1 MSIRLWGDPRYED
14 MYLITDL
21 QRIRGT
27 PDEVRHLIRTVT
39 QADSYI
45 VKQWFPRDPGQAGVD
60 QADSIVQMLSG
71 YRVEAVR
78 QTGDKATRA
87 DAAAAQANIGRIG
100 MLRAEWN
107 AALIDELG
115 SFPSGV
121 HDDIVDA
128 LSLVFNQMAGND
140 ILTQWMRL

>member
-1 MSIRLWGDPRYED
+1 M
-14 MYLITDL
+14 ITDV

-27 PDEVRHLIRTVT
+27 PDEVRHLVRTVAE
-39 QADSYI
+39 ADGYL

-60 QADSIVQMLSG
+60 QADSYVQMLSG
-71 YRVEAVR
+71 HRVEAVR

-87 DAAAAQANIGRIG
+87 DAAASQANIGRIG
-100 MLRAEWN
+100 MLRADWN
-107 AALIDELG
+107 AAVIDELG

-128 LSLVFNQMAGND
+128 LSLVFNQMRGQHVERVDEPMTPRSA
-140 ILTQWMRL
+140 

>member
-1 MSIRLWGDPRYED
+1 M
-14 MYLITDL
+14 ITDM

-27 PDEVRHLIRTVT
+27 PDEVRHLVRTVAE
-39 QADSYI
+39 ADGYI

-87 DAAAAQANIGRIG
+87 DAAASQANIGRIG

-107 AALIDELG
+107 AAVIDELG
-115 SFPSGV
+115 SFPFGV

-128 LSLVFNQMAGND
+128 LSLVFNQMAGDNT
-140 ILTQWMRL
+140 LAEWMRL

>member
-1 MSIRLWGDPRYED
+1 M
-14 MYLITDL
+14 
-21 QRIRGT
+21 
-27 PDEVRHLIRTVT
+27 
-39 QADSYI
+39 
-45 VKQWFPRDPGQAGVD
+45 
-60 QADSIVQMLSG
+60 
-71 YRVEAVR
+71 R

-100 MLRAEWN
+100 MLTAPCN
-107 AALIDELG
+107 AAVIDELG

-140 ILTQWMRL
+140 ILAQWMRL

>member
-1 MSIRLWGDPRYED
+1 M
-14 MYLITDL
+14 
-21 QRIRGT
+21 
-27 PDEVRHLIRTVT
+27 
-39 QADSYI
+39 
-45 VKQWFPRDPGQAGVD
+45 
-60 QADSIVQMLSG
+60 QMLSG

-87 DAAAAQANIGRIG
+87 DAAACQANIGRIG

-128 LSLVFNQMAGND
+128 LSLVFNQMASND
-140 ILTQWMRL
+140 TAGVWMRL